1 MQALLEP
8 AVLAPVPLG
17 LVDLTIALR
26 HAVVDALV
34 LDRALEETLASEGR
48 DGWNGWN
55 KNR

>member
-17 LVDLTIALR
+17 LVDLTVPLR

-55 KNR
+55 GKR